1 MAFGPFCVALEC
13 FLGLVF
19 YGTAYEVTPLK
30 LWGLFFPLDK
40 IIRRLRGSRRSDTYV
55 SGSSSITDV
64 SNETTTPSVE
74 TEVIYQKAS
83 PLPPPE
89 LEQIEDTVAEAT
101 AAEATADKTDALFR
115 EISERASFLA
125 DRMENRTN
133 TYMILGVA
141 MGFIGMGFWYWSFK
155 THSQNPW
162 GSQSSLK
169 LQFQGSRF

>member
-1 MAFGPFCVALEC
+1 MAKEK
-13 FLGLVF
+13 
-19 YGTAYEVTPLK
+19 TSKK
-30 LWGLFFPLDK
+30 L
-40 IIRRLRGSRRSDTYV
+40 
-55 SGSSSITDV
+55 
-64 SNETTTPSVE
+64 N
-74 TEVIYQKAS
+74 
-83 PLPPPE
+83 PPPE

-155 THSQNPW
+155 NALSKPMGLTEFIETAIPRVTI
-162 GSQSSLK
+162 LIFM
-169 LQFQGSRF
+169 LFDI